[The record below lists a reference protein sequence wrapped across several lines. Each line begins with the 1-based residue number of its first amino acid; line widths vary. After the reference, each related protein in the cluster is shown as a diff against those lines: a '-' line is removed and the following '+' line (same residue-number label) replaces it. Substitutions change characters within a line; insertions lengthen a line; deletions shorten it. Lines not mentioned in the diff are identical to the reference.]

1 MSAWSHLPNAAHID
15 WVLVTAQMHPE
26 LWTTAWNLAQDATK
40 DASRPLI
47 ADENRIEAWN
57 SARDIARVIIGNA
70 NTAWYST
77 MILANRY
84 AISHPVWDAIIVLIG
99 YDDCEQ
105 YLSMSS
111 EELQAWA
118 LVTQH
123 PAAVFLLCM
132 VIVRDRIKDLESV

>member
-1 MSAWSHLPNAAHID
+1 
-15 WVLVTAQMHPE
+15 MHPE
-26 LWTTAWNLAQDATK
+26 LWTTAWNVAQTAIK

-57 SARDIARVIIGNA
+57 SARDIARVIIGDKIA
-70 NTAWYST
+70 GWYSA
-77 MILANRY
+77 MILTNRY

-132 VIVRDRIKDLESV
+132 VIVRDRIKELESV

>member
-1 MSAWSHLPNAAHID
+1 MSAWSHLPNAHHID
-15 WVLVTAQMHPE
+15 WVLVSAQMHPE

-84 AISHPVWDAIIVLIG
+84 AISHPVWDAILALIA

-123 PAAVFLLCM
+123 PAAVFLL
-132 VIVRDRIKDLESV
+132 